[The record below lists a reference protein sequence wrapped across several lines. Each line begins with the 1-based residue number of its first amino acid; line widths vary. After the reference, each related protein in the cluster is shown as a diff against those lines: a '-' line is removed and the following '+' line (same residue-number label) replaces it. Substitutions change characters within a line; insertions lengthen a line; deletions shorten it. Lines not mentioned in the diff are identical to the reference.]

1 MTFET
6 GYKCDRVAVPPI
18 RSSLWKSDVI
28 AVVLICSVVVV
39 MQSVMSF
46 GFLFEKNYNE
56 GWNVYNTQRLIDH
69 EVIYDDNYW
78 RVNNYPIISF
88 VIVAGLNLIVHD
100 LLLSGRIVALVSF
113 IAIGALAAVVTRRL
127 GCSRSDA
134 VFSGGC
140 ALGFYYLVAPPS
152 LTVDDP
158 PAPAEPLMLP

>member
-6 GYKCDRVAVPPI
+6 GKKRGVVEPPPL
-18 RSSLWKSDVI
+18 RSSLWKSAVI

-56 GWNVYNTQRLIDH
+56 GWNVYNAQRLIDH
-69 EVIYDDNYW
+69 EVIYDDNFW

-88 VIVAGLNLIVHD
+88 VIVARLDLVVHD

-113 IAIGALAAVVTRRL
+113 ISIGALAAVITRRL
-127 GCSRSDA
+127 GGSRSDA
-134 VFSGGC
+134 VFGGGC
-140 ALGFYYLVAPPS
+140 ALGFYYFGCPPPVPVDYPQS
-152 LTVDDP
+152 L
-158 PAPAEPLMLP
+158 A